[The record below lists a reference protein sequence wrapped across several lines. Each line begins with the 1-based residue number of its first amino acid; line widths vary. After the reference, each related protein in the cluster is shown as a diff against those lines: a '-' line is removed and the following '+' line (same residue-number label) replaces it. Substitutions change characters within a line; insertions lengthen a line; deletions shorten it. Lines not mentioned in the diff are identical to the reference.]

1 MMEDETALSIIKPY
15 SFGTVKEKSIAIDE
29 IINNKFNT
37 KTFHYDES

>member
-1 MMEDETALSIIKPY
+1 MDILAIFSTLYTMVAMVNI
-15 SFGTVKEKSIAIDE
+15 EKSIAIDE